1 MNKKTILVIGGV
13 LLAIGLLKPDFNSFI
28 NVNNRPSKP
37 KVIDVVKPENKDLL
51 EACFD
56 VIKALKSG
64 PNPAED
70 AKRLSSLY
78 SDLALLVSLDGEN
91 EVIKTTDE
99 IRQANSLSGL
109 MLQLDLK
116 GKYKDLASSCNSVIV
131 AAIGDD
137 SLLLDSELRSK
148 SVDAFRAL
156 AWACNEASK

>member
-1 MNKKTILVIGGV
+1 MNNKIILIVGG
-13 LLAIGLLKPDFNSFI
+13 LLLTIGLLKPDFSSFI
-28 NVNNRPSKP
+28 HINNRPNKP
-37 KVIDVVKPENKDLL
+37 NVIEVIKPENKDLL
-51 EACFD
+51 ESCFD

-64 PNPAED
+64 PNTSED

-78 SDLALLVSLDGEN
+78 SDLALLVSLDGDN

-109 MLQLDLK
+109 ILQLDLK
-116 GKYKDLASSCNSVIV
+116 GKYKNLASSCNNVIV

-137 SLLLDSELRSK
+137 SLLLDPALRSK
-148 SVDAFRAL
+148 AVDGFKAL